1 MRRPG
6 LFLAR
11 WRGLPL
17 RVARALALGV
27 LGAWSL
33 VATALPD
40 LAAWQNQARTQPE
53 EVAQEVAD
61 ALLSLPRHDPRTLE
75 MLRLLTSLQVRQG
88 QTDQAERSVA
98 RIEQWARE
106 AGAGRRNE
114 AEVAVACLRAQ
125 LLQTSGGSLSRAD
138 ALLEEAMPQ
147 LAPGASAGLRLFCL
161 GVHADLKESQGHY
174 DAAVRL
180 YQDAIRLADEL
191 GPDWRRSELRSGL
204 ANVLRRAGQLEQAEL
219 VIGQALH
226 LARERDDWL
235 GQSKA
240 LTVSAILVNGLGR
253 SDQEL
258 AALQDALAL
267 ARKAGARYH
276 EALCLANLSD
286 YHLQHGGHAQALQ
299 LADQALPLARQT
311 HNLSAEGVAMVNGGL
326 ALISMHRKDE
336 GVRRVRESV
345 DRDLRADEVVS
356 ATESLADLGRYLEQA
371 GELGDAF
378 AAYQEHRHLADE
390 VARRSQQRDIVDL
403 QESFEADRRR
413 HERKMLM
420 EDNQIKEEQ
429 FRQHE
434 LRYRFWFMM
443 VGAGA
448 LLVLLAAL
456 MYRRVRV
463 AQAALH
469 HRTERL
475 RAESRQDAL
484 TGLANRRYFQAMQAE
499 RGPSGG
505 EARGALYLL
514 DMDHFKQIND
524 SRGHAAGDAV
534 LVEVARRLQSVTRE
548 GDLIVRWGGEE
559 LLVLA
564 EDTGEDQVDVLAQ
577 RLLNALGALPV
588 RVDGQAIPVSASIGY
603 AVFPLQPGQLDL
615 PWHLAV
621 DLVDAA
627 MYLAKTQ
634 GRNRACGVRRVQ
646 AERPEELTELLN
658 DLEAAW
664 RQGRVQLT
672 ELCGPSLPEGT
683 P

>member
-1 MRRPG
+1 MQRPG
-6 LFLAR
+6 PCTAPWQRQRLRAIGGLVLAVLA
-11 WRGLPL
+11 GVT
-17 RVARALALGV
+17 VAAE
-27 LGAWSL
+27 
-33 VATALPD
+33 PD
-40 LAAWQNQARTQPE
+40 LAALQSLARTQPE
-53 EVAQEVAD
+53 EVARRLTED
-61 ALLSLPRHDPRTLE
+61 LPGLPPEAPQGLE
-75 MLRLLTSLQVRQG
+75 MMRLLATLQVRLG
-88 QTDQAERSVA
+88 QPDQAERSVA
-98 RIEQWARE
+98 RIEQWARDTPD
-106 AGAGRRNE
+106 AGRRNE
-114 AEVAVACLRAQ
+114 ADTAVACLRAH

-138 ALLEEAMPQ
+138 ALLEEALPR
-147 LAPGASAGLRLFCL
+147 LAAGASATLRQYCL

-174 DAAVRL
+174 EAAVRL
-180 YQDAIRLADEL
+180 YQDAIRLADQ
-191 GPDWRRSELRSGL
+191 GRADWQRSELRSAL
-204 ANVLRRAGQLEQAEL
+204 ANVLRRAGQLEQAQQ
-219 VIGQALH
+219 VIQQALH
-226 LARERDDWL
+226 LAREREDWL

-240 LTVSAILVNGLGR
+240 LTVTSILASATGR
-253 SDQEL
+253 VDEELTTLQE
-258 AALQDALAL
+258 ALSL
-267 ARKAGARYH
+267 ARKAGARFY

-286 YHLQHGGHAQALQ
+286 YHLQHGEHAQALQ

-311 HNLSAEGVAMVNGGL
+311 HNRSAESVALVNGGL
-326 ALISMHRKDE
+326 ALISMHRKED

-345 DRDLRADEVVS
+345 DRDLRADDMVS

-371 GELGDAF
+371 GELSEAF
-378 AAYQEHRHLADE
+378 AAYQEHRHLSDE

-413 HERKMLM
+413 HERKMLT

-429 FRQHE
+429 FRQHD

-443 VGAGA
+443 VGAA
-448 LLVLLAAL
+448 TLLVLLAAW
-456 MYRRVRV
+456 MYRRVRA

-484 TGLANRRYFQAMQAE
+484 TGLANRRHFQALQAE
-499 RGPSGG
+499 RGAGGG

-534 LVEVARRLQSVTRE
+534 LVEVARRLRAVTRE
-548 GDLIVRWGGEE
+548 GDLVVRWGGEE

-564 EDTGEDQVDVLAQ
+564 EDTSDDQVDVLAQ
-577 RLLNALGALPV
+577 RLLNALAALPV
-588 RVDGQAIPVSASIGY
+588 TVGDQALPISASIGY
-603 AVFPLQPGQLDL
+603 AVFPLQPGQLEL
-615 PWHLAV
+615 PWSLAV

-634 GRNRACGVRRVQ
+634 GRNRACGVRRVM
-646 AERPEELTELLN
+646 AERPDELAEMLN

-664 RQGRVQLT
+664 QQGRVHLT
-672 ELCGPSLPEGT
+672 ELCGPALPEGA